1 MVLTETLIELLC
13 YANTCQMKFISSFYS
28 KFMLNTKNKKILL
41 QFVRESYVGYSNSL
55 YNAQPQTCIS
65 SYVNFLE
72 CACHTFELVFQNK
85 QTN

>member
-1 MVLTETLIELLC
+1 MVLRETLIELLC
-13 YANTCQMKFISSFYS
+13 YANMCQIKFITSFYS

-41 QFVRESYVGYSNSL
+41 QFVRKIIRRIFKFKHVM
-55 YNAQPQTCIS
+55 PQTCIS

-72 CACHTFELVFQNK
+72 CAYHAFELVFQNK